1 MPSTIPTTIIE
12 NNRCFTVNN
21 ARPLAMRVL
30 VGFAAPIVFL
40 FIAVAIVNDVEER
53 AWGMLAIRLMFAF
66 TVGLATR
73 FALFGAE
80 TIGFED
86 GELVWRR
93 GRSLERHC
101 PVGAVDRI
109 EREGNQLRVHIR
121 DDKYPI
127 IVGAGLR
134 QSEAAMAW
142 LAERLETLLTE
153 ARTGT

>member
-1 MPSTIPTTIIE
+1 MPSTILE
-12 NNRCFTVNN
+12 SNQSFTVNN
-21 ARPLAMRVL
+21 ARPLAMRVV
-30 VGFAAPIVFL
+30 VGFAAPMVFL
-40 FIAVAIVNDVEER
+40 FIAVSIVNDVEEH
-53 AWGMLAIRLMFAF
+53 AWGMMAVRLMFAL

-80 TIGFED
+80 TIGLED

-93 GRSLERHC
+93 GKSLERHC
-101 PVGAVDRI
+101 PVGAVERI

-134 QSEAAMAW
+134 QPESAMAW
-142 LAERLETLLTE
+142 LAERLETLLTA